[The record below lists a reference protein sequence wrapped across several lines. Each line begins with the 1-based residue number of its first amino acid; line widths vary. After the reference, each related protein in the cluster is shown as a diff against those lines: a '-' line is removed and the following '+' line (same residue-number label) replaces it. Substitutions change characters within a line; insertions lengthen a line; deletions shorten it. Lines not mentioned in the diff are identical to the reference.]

1 MRLVRFMSEEEFT
14 KLMNGETLVNNT
26 KHTAKTNSVGF
37 CFMPIEDD
45 EDDDIAHAIQFMYK
59 FLGGIVSDD
68 YVVVFDQ
75 IDAEL
80 FEGYGVY
87 ANPYGSFFDTMIMT
101 EYSIT
106 QYNNQ
111 ILKPIWFK
119 KDVSHFDWL
128 EDDEIK
134 EINDD
139 FVKRICV
146 K

>member
-14 KLMNGETLVNNT
+14 KLMNGEALVNNT
-26 KHTAKTNSVGF
+26 KHAAKTNSVGF
-37 CFMPIEDD
+37 CFMPIDD
-45 EDDDIAHAIQFMYK
+45 DDDIAHTIQFMYE
-59 FLGGIVSDD
+59 FLSGIVSDD
-68 YVVVFDQ
+68 YVVVFEQ
-75 IDAEL
+75 KDAEL
-80 FEGYGVY
+80 LKGYGVY
-87 ANPYGSFFDTMIMT
+87 ADPYGSFFDTMTMT

-106 QYNNQ
+106 QYNNR

-119 KDVSHFDWL
+119 KDANHFYWL
-128 EDDEIK
+128 EDDESK